1 MKKIIFID
9 IDGTLCNSKGEITE
23 ETVQAIN
30 RTQKL
35 GNIIVLSTGRR
46 LNRVIPLMKKCGIY
60 SYVLALNGA
69 QIYDYLNNTFLLE
82 EDIGFST
89 SHKIYDL
96 VRKYSLY
103 GNFHTGLLRY
113 TTKPTYPED
122 ILLADDNVFELKSK
136 KISQIVVSGNNLEAF
151 FTIKEDLNK
160 MEEIRIVNESRDIF
174 YKNLDYKKGGSFI
187 DISTVLT
194 SKGKSIEYLLAY
206 LHMDTK
212 DAIAI
217 GDGINDLS
225 MFEVVGT
232 KVAMGNADS
241 FLKEQADCIS
251 LSNDENGVAYY
262 LNNLVK

>member
-1 MKKIIFID
+1 M
-9 IDGTLCNSKGEITE
+9 
-23 ETVQAIN
+23 
-30 RTQKL
+30 
-35 GNIIVLSTGRR
+35 
-46 LNRVIPLMKKCGIY
+46 
-60 SYVLALNGA
+60 NGA
-69 QIYDYLNNTFLLE
+69 QIYDYVNNTFLLE
-82 EDIGFST
+82 EDIGFS
-89 SHKIYDL
+89 SSRKIYDL
-96 VRKYSLY
+96 IKKYSLY

-113 TTKPTYPED
+113 TTKLTYSED
-122 ILLADDNVFELKSK
+122 ILLTDDNVFELKSK

-241 FLKEQADCIS
+241 F
-251 LSNDENGVAYY
+251 
-262 LNNLVK
+262 